1 MRWVRQPLP
10 LLLQGMLAYLR
21 APSTSPPNALKEDD
35 SHAP

>member
-1 MRWVRQPLP
+1 MRWVCQPLP

-21 APSTSPPNALKEDD
+21 APSTLPNALKEDD